1 MMLTDFPVM
10 QTDAVVKRTLASC
23 AMAGLIAIAA
33 TVVLGYPLAGLG
45 VFVGLIAAIA
55 NLRVF
60 QASTVRYISEEGKLE
75 RKPYVGTVAARL
87 GLITIVAVA
96 LVYLVRPVG
105 FGMLGG
111 LVLFQATLMMNAMSA
126 LWRYHKVQLNGPPS
140 TPPGPSIGIGQD
152 PTDE

>member
-33 TVVLGYPLAGLG
+33 AVVLGYPLAGLG

-60 QASTVRYISEEGKLE
+60 QASTVRYINQEGKLQ

-87 GLITIVAVA
+87 GLITIVALA
-96 LVYLVRPVG
+96 LLYLVRPVG

-111 LVLFQATLMMNAMSA
+111 LVLFQATLMMNAMGA
-126 LWRYHKVQLNGPPS
+126 LWRYHKVQLGGTGPIPA
-140 TPPGPSIGIGQD
+140 GPSIETGPD